1 MMRKILLALALALL
15 LLAPVAAQAA
25 EAMKVAV
32 FPFHIFSREPLT
44 DLRDDVQKMLGNKL
58 TALGVTVIPNE
69 EVNQAL
75 ASTGQPLDLSLARKV
90 AGRIGADFAITGS
103 ITKIGNRVSLD
114 AKVLD
119 VLGMQRPQSAFVEGA
134 GLESISALTERIAR
148 ELAVRVSGREK
159 VAAVKIAGNRRI
171 EERRGQGGAQ
181 DQGGAASFRPCSWTR
196 ISGPSGSWA
205 ISTM

>member
-1 MMRKILLALALALL
+1 MRRILLALALALL

-75 ASTGQPLDLSLARKV
+75 TAAGQPLDLTLARKV

-119 VLGMQRPQSAFVEGA
+119 VLGMQRPQSGLCGGRGPGVHQPRSPNASPVSWRFGSAAGRRWPRSRSPATGA
-134 GLESISALTERIAR
+134 SRATRS
-148 ELAVRVSGREK
+148 
-159 VAAVKIAGNRRI
+159 RRCS
-171 EERRGQGGAQ
+171 RPRK
-181 DQGGAASFRPCSWTR
+181 AASTR
-196 ISGPSGSWA
+196 RS
-205 ISTM
+205 